1 MQNDN
6 PPIRTA
12 PYPLKEKAKDILR
25 IFAFLRKEGRGEGE
39 EERNTLMTT
48 AAEQLVPSN
57 RVLVHFTL
65 NTNFRSRDSV
75 H

>member
-12 PYPLKEKAKDILR
+12 PYPLKEKAKDR
-25 IFAFLRKEGRGEGE
+25 IIAFLRKEGGRGGE
-39 EERNTLMTT
+39 EEGNTLMTT